1 MDARLSTLG
10 YIFQPSR
17 YNPAI
22 GYSGLQV
29 LISGK
34 PTERFFDC
42 KALNLPTFDGRF
54 YHPTKVTR
62 HELAVEETF
71 QVSLGEMSLES
82 FRGDHLRMYSFGGK
96 LHAVIEKGELYCE
109 LITNAPIFKMQE
121 EPGTLGGGL
130 MADEISDILAELEVG
145 LPGHK
150 DELYSRLGK
159 HDAHE
164 VFLAALVSI
173 QRRLGDVPQNFR
185 RENFQKVSSGLN
197 RIIQVIRNTDG
208 WDGKSPGL
216 EELLKSGGE

>member
-10 YIFQPSR
+10 YVLEPSR
-17 YNPAI
+17 YNPAL

-42 KALNLPTFDGRF
+42 KSLNIPTFDGRF
-54 YHPTKVTR
+54 YHQTKVTR
-62 HELAVEETF
+62 HELGVEEKF
-71 QVSLGEMSLES
+71 QVSLGELSLES
-82 FRGDHLRMYSFGGK
+82 YRGEHLRMYSFGGE
-96 LHAVIEKGELYCE
+96 LRAAIEAGELFCE
-109 LITNAPIFKMQE
+109 YTTSAPIFKMQN

-150 DELYSRLGK
+150 DELFSRLS
-159 HDAHE
+159 HHE
-164 VFLAALVSI
+164 PYQVFLASLISI
-173 QRRLGDVPQNFR
+173 QQRLSAIPSNLR
-185 RENFQKVSSGLN
+185 RENFQSASSGLN
-197 RIIQVIRNTDG
+197 HTIQVVRNTDG

-216 EELLKSGGE
+216 KDLLSKGGD